1 MRSTNAGIYRASL
14 TVPGE
19 YTRHEEGEQ
28 YMDFTRRDAGLLL
41 LRVGSGL
48 ALATHG
54 YPKLFGGAGK
64 QPPRLV
70 AQTLGSNFPEAFQRG
85 GISSFRQ
92 VLEQLEVPAPQV
104 AAYLSAITEFGGG
117 IALALGLG
125 TRLVTPLII
134 GNMSVAIWKA
144 HWTTGFSG
152 PGGYEL
158 ASLYAVIVGALWLTG
173 PGRYSLDSLLQR
185 SSKALAR

>member
-1 MRSTNAGIYRASL
+1 LRAL
-14 TVPGE
+14 PW
-19 YTRHEEGEQ
+19 
-28 YMDFTRRDAGLLL
+28 LC
-41 LRVGSGL
+41 VGSGL

-64 QPPRLV
+64 QPPRLI

-92 VLEQLEVPAPQV
+92 VLEQLEVPAPQL

-117 IALALGLG
+117 IALALGLR

-134 GNMSVAIWKA
+134 GNMSVAIRKA
-144 HWTTGFSG
+144 HWTIGFSG

-158 ASLYAVIVGALWLTG
+158 ASLYAVIVGALWLNG

>member
-1 MRSTNAGIYRASL
+1 M
-14 TVPGE
+14 
-19 YTRHEEGEQ
+19 
-28 YMDFTRRDAGLLL
+28 
-41 LRVGSGL
+41 
-48 ALATHG
+48 
-54 YPKLFGGAGK
+54 
-64 QPPRLV
+64 
-70 AQTLGSNFPEAFQRG
+70 
-85 GISSFRQ
+85 
-92 VLEQLEVPAPQV
+92 LEQLEVPAPQV

-117 IALALGLG
+117 IALAFGLG
-125 TRLVTPLII
+125 TCLVTPLII

-144 HWTTGFSG
+144 HWTTGFSE

>member
-1 MRSTNAGIYRASL
+1 MLACSYSGSEPVWHWPPTAIPNCLVAPASSHHASL
-14 TVPGE
+14 P
-19 YTRHEEGEQ
+19 RHS
-28 YMDFTRRDAGLLL
+28 
-41 LRVGSGL
+41 GS
-48 ALATHG
+48 
-54 YPKLFGGAGK
+54 
-64 QPPRLV
+64 
-70 AQTLGSNFPEAFQRG
+70 
-85 GISSFRQ
+85 ISSSRQ

-134 GNMSVAIWKA
+134 GNMSVAIRKA

-158 ASLYAVIVGALWLTG
+158 ASLYAVIMGALWLTG
-173 PGRYSLDSLLQR
+173 PGRYSLDSL
-185 SSKALAR
+185 